1 MLFFP
6 TVFYSVLEAY
16 VRRPW
21 WYCKVLEGKKST
33 LKERVEGKA
42 PAAHARGVLG

>member
-1 MLFFP
+1 MLGDLDDIARFW
-6 TVFYSVLEAY
+6 
-16 VRRPW
+16 R
-21 WYCKVLEGKKST
+21 GKKST